1 MNYIFID
8 SKEDM
13 ERVGIVEDGR
23 LVEYYTD
30 KKKNTRC
37 VGNIYRGR
45 VVNVLPGMEA
55 AFVDIGED
63 KNAYL
68 YVKDALPKDMIY
80 KNNSVGI
87 HDIVKKG
94 EEIIVQVLKEASI
107 NKGSKVTTHITLPGR
122 YMVLTPYSP
131 KINISRKISQE
142 DEIKRLYEISRNIP
156 KDGIGFIIRTKAL
169 GVEGDVLLE
178 EYNELVNIYNKLER
192 ERKFLPC
199 PKLLY
204 KEMDLSYKIVRD
216 AFNDKIH
223 KIISNDK
230 NKYDNLLDLKD
241 IISPGLD
248 KKLFYEAGFTIDSQ
262 ENIKRDINLALERMV
277 PLKSGGHIVIDETEA
292 LTAIDVNTGKYIGSK
307 NLEDTVVKTNLE
319 AAVEI
324 SRQIR
329 LRDIGGIIIID
340 FIDMRNKQ
348 DIDLVMSQLEK
359 SLSLDRNKTNIVGMT
374 KLGLVEMT
382 RQKVRNS
389 LGSKFIEKCPYCHGK
404 GKILEGTIDKLKP
417 IC

>member
-1 MNYIFID
+1 M
-8 SKEDM
+8 
-13 ERVGIVEDGR
+13 
-23 LVEYYTD
+23 
-30 KKKNTRC
+30 
-37 VGNIYRGR
+37 
-45 VVNVLPGMEA
+45 
-55 AFVDIGED
+55 
-63 KNAYL
+63 
-68 YVKDALPKDMIY
+68 
-80 KNNSVGI
+80 
-87 HDIVKKG
+87 
-94 EEIIVQVLKEASI
+94 
-107 NKGSKVTTHITLPGR
+107 
-122 YMVLTPYSP
+122 
-131 KINISRKISQE
+131 
-142 DEIKRLYEISRNIP
+142 
-156 KDGIGFIIRTKAL
+156 
-169 GVEGDVLLE
+169 
-178 EYNELVNIYNKLER
+178 
-192 ERKFLPC
+192 PC